1 MKISELLTEG
11 LSPVLYHATGI
22 DRAISILRANA
33 IKATPVVGV
42 DRDSDVNG
50 DARGANFVSF
60 ARSRTGGYIHSV
72 PSSLTVCFEFDGR
85 ALQSNY
91 SGKAVDYFSV
101 KNSRSRVQFELE
113 DRVITH
119 DAEIKNIQRYIDVIH
134 VIYSDLPDSSLMD
147 LASAINREPLFYLNQ
162 LVDLSRIGRGHK
174 IVVWGSIKDFKT
186 RSKGQSAPLVTF
198 LKQATGDRVKKKIDP
213 LVDID
218 VTYVHRR
225 KLQTEFGVVLAAMEH
240 IANGEID
247 KVSKLPNSHDIIQQL
262 HFGGEISLSQF
273 YPELRQREF
282 PDAQMR
288 RFSKLMRK
296 TRSRN
301 IRELERVIGDM
312 YHKAKK

>member
-1 MKISELLTEG
+1 MKLTELLTEG

-33 IKATPVVGV
+33 IKAAPVVGAG
-42 DRDSDVNG
+42 RDSDVNG
-50 DARGANFVSF
+50 NAKGANFVSF

-85 ALQSNY
+85 ALQANY
-91 SGKAVDYFSV
+91 SGRAVDYFSV
-101 KNSRSRVQFELE
+101 KKFRSRSQFELE

-119 DAEIKNIQRYIDVIH
+119 DSEIKNIQRYIDVIH
-134 VIYSDLPDSSLMD
+134 VIYSDIPNSTLMD
-147 LASAINREPLFYLNQ
+147 LASAVNREPLFYLNQ
-162 LVDLSRIGRGHK
+162 LVDLSRVGRSHK
-174 IVVWGSIKDFKT
+174 IIVWGSTQDFKT
-186 RSKGQSAPLVTF
+186 KSKGQSAPLVTF
-198 LKQATGDRVKKKIDP
+198 LKQATGDRVKKKVDP

-218 VTYVHRR
+218 MSYANSR
-225 KLQTEFGVVLAAMEH
+225 KLRAEFGVVLAAMEH
-240 IANGEID
+240 IVNGEIN
-247 KVSKLPNSHDIIQQL
+247 KISKLPNSHEIIQQL

-273 YPELRQREF
+273 YADLRSHEF

-296 TRSRN
+296 TRVRN
-301 IRELERVIGDM
+301 IRELEKVIGDL